1 MYSVYSK
8 YTVGGEKPRG
18 TKAEMFSPT
27 RPPLL
32 ESSSEGEEDLDLPTV
47 EIGTPQKRPKT
58 EIEDERLQATK
69 SPPAAASS
77 SSSGASNKPCRVT
90 SPPATASTSAAITSS
105 VSRSPSQSN
114 TVKFE
119 GEPNACK
126 DSAKATTR
134 RNTFP
139 SIADEL
145 KNLSPLKT
153 DSYRET
159 KESKRTAMKVRKLTK
174 SLKEKTDM
182 DRKVGPW
189 SVALVSNSS
198 GTAQNWT
205 LLGQPDYSRIS

>member
-1 MYSVYSK
+1 MHTPRQRVFRILQVYGWRTDASERS
-8 YTVGGEKPRG
+8 GCELRLPRL
-18 TKAEMFSPT
+18 KIMFSPT

-32 ESSSEGEEDLDLPTV
+32 DSSSEGEEDLDLPTV

-58 EIEDERLQATK
+58 EIEDEQLQATK
-69 SPPAAASS
+69 SPPAAALSP
-77 SSSGASNKPCRVT
+77 SSGASNKPCHVT

-114 TVKFE
+114 TLKFE
-119 GEPNACK
+119 AEPNVCK
-126 DSAKATTR
+126 NRAKATTR

-153 DSYRET
+153 NSYRET
-159 KESKRTAMKVRKLTK
+159 KESKRTAKKVMKLAK

-182 DRKVGPW
+182 EKKVGPW
-189 SVALVSNSS
+189 SM
-198 GTAQNWT
+198 GW
-205 LLGQPDYSRIS
+205 